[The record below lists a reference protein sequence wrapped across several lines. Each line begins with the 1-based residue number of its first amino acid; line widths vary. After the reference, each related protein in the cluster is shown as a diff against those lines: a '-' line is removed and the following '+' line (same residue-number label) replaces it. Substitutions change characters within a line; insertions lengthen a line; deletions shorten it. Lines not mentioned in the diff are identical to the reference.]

1 MPHHDETI
9 RLRHMLDYA
18 REAVKIASGKTV
30 DDLAGSRVTQLAL
43 TRAVE
48 IIGEAASRVSG
59 EIRAKY
65 PAIPWD
71 EMIGMR
77 NRLIHGYDSLDID
90 IISAT
95 VLEDLPMLISQLERM
110 IPDSK

>member
-1 MPHHDETI
+1 MTHHDETI
-9 RLRHMLDYA
+9 RVRHMLDYA
-18 REAVKIASGKTV
+18 REAVEIASGKTV

-43 TRAVE
+43 TRAIE
-48 IIGEAASRVSG
+48 IIGEAASKVSG
-59 EIRAKY
+59 ETRAKY

-95 VLEDLPMLISQLERM
+95 VLEDLPMLISQLEKI

>member
-1 MPHHDETI
+1 MPQYDETI

-18 REAVKIASGKTV
+18 REAVEIARDKTA

-48 IIGEAASRVSG
+48 IIGEAASKVSG
-59 EIRAKY
+59 ETRAKY

-71 EMIGMR
+71 EMTGMR

-95 VLEDLPMLISQLERM
+95 VCEDLPALISELEKI
-110 IPDSK
+110 IPGSK